1 MNRREA
7 LRLLA
12 TGAALGLAT
21 PKTFATLRTVRVQV
35 QMPAGPRTLNP
46 HQNQT
51 LTAIAEMIIPRTDT
65 PGATDAGVPAF
76 IDLIVTEWYTDEQ
89 RTRFLD
95 GLADVDA
102 RSHRHFAS
110 AFVACSQDQQAAILT
125 ELGTQMMADAALTK
139 VQAGFDGDPQ
149 SPANFYQSLRSLI
162 LTGYYTSEAG
172 ATAEL
177 NYQIIPD
184 HFDACAESG
193 AGAEAATKR

>member
-1 MNRREA
+1 

-21 PKTFATLRTVRVQV
+21 PKTFAILRTVRAQV
-35 QMPAGPRTLNP
+35 EMPAGPRTLNP
-46 HQNQT
+46 HENQT
-51 LTAIAEMIIPRTDT
+51 LTAIAEMIVPRTDT

-76 IDLIVTEWYTDEQ
+76 VDLIVTEWYTDEQ

-95 GLADVDA
+95 GLADVDE
-102 RSHRHFAS
+102 RSHRHFTRN
-110 AFVACSQDQQAAILT
+110 FVSCSQGQQGAILT
-125 ELGTQMMADAALTK
+125 ELGNEMVADAALTK
-139 VQAGFDGDPQ
+139 VQPGFDGEPKPSD
-149 SPANFYQSLRSLI
+149 NFYQSLRSLI

-193 AGAEAATKR
+193 AGAEAATNR

>member
-12 TGAALGLAT
+12 TGTALGLAT
-21 PKTFATLRTVRVQV
+21 PKTFAILRHARAVLQSQGELRT
-35 QMPAGPRTLNP
+35 LSP

-51 LTAIAEMIIPRTDT
+51 VSAIAEAIIPKTET
-65 PGATDAGVPAF
+65 PGAIDAGVPAF

-89 RTRFLD
+89 RTHFQN

-102 RSHRHFAS
+102 RAQRRFKREFAGC
-110 AFVACSQDQQAAILT
+110 APDRQALILT
-125 ELGTQMMADAALTK
+125 ELGTQMITDAALMK
-139 VQAGFDGDPQ
+139 APPDFDGETKTNE
-149 SPANFYQSLRSLI
+149 NFYQSLRSLI

-177 NYQIIPD
+177 NYQIIPGR
-184 HFDACAESG
+184 FDACADVNSEK
-193 AGAEAATKR
+193 EAAAKR